1 MLLKYIATPVLIK
14 KPVDNNFNLT
24 FDDFCKNRNKLADG
38 DYLDGEYYS
47 LVSGAVMSNK
57 NVHPDILAKYP
68 DLQNY
73 IVTKHLSKSR
83 LKQID
88 KLRFDFR
95 LQYSLDDILQ
105 CYQGQHKRPIYRG
118 KIANEQDI
126 AFKTMI
132 DEIPYFVGWHKNQVR
147 VYLVHGLY
155 HDCNDI
161 YLPND
166 ALTEIASYMLPIII
180 STAYSTSEVQDVI

>member
-38 DYLDGEYYS
+38 DYLDDEYYS
-47 LVSGAVMSNK
+47 LVILAVMSNK
-57 NVHPDILAKYP
+57 NIHPDILSKYP

-73 IVTKHLSKSR
+73 LATKHLSKSR
-83 LKQID
+83 LKRID

-105 CYQGQHKRPIYRG
+105 YYQGQHKPLFIAANLQMN
-118 KIANEQDI
+118 KILHL
-126 AFKTMI
+126 K
-132 DEIPYFVGWHKNQVR
+132 R
-147 VYLVHGLY
+147 
-155 HDCNDI
+155 
-161 YLPND
+161 
-166 ALTEIASYMLPIII
+166 
-180 STAYSTSEVQDVI
+180 

>member
-24 FDDFCKNRNKLADG
+24 FDDFCKNRNKLANG

-47 LVSGAVMSNK
+47 LVSRAVMSNK
-57 NVHPDILAKYP
+57 NVHPDILSKYP

-73 IVTKHLSKSR
+73 LATKHLYKSR

-105 CYQGQHKRPIYRG
+105 YYQGQHKRHIYRG
-118 KIANEQDI
+118 KLANEQDI

-147 VYLVHGLY
+147 VYLVHVLY
-155 HDCNDI
+155 DDCNDI

-180 STAYSTSEVQDVI
+180 NTAYSTSEVQDD

>member
-14 KPVDNNFNLT
+14 KPIDNNFNLT
-24 FDDFCKNRNKLADG
+24 FDDFCKNRNKLAVG

-47 LVSGAVMSNK
+47 LVSQAVMSNK

-73 IVTKHLSKSR
+73 LATKHLSKSR

-105 CYQGQHKRPIYRG
+105 CYRGQHKRPIYRG
-118 KIANEQDI
+118 KLANESDI

-132 DEIPYFVGWHKNQVR
+132 DGIPYFVGWYKNQVR

-166 ALTEIASYMLPIII
+166 ALTEIASYMLPIIVN
-180 STAYSTSEVQDVI
+180 TAYSTSEVKDD

>member
-1 MLLKYIATPVLIK
+1 MLLKYIVTPVLIK

-38 DYLDGEYYS
+38 DYLDDEYYS
-47 LVSGAVMSNK
+47 LVILAVMSNK
-57 NVHPDILAKYP
+57 NVHPDILSKYP

-73 IVTKHLSKSR
+73 LATKHLSKSR
-83 LKQID
+83 LKRID

-105 CYQGQHKRPIYRG
+105 YYQVQHKRPIYRG
-118 KIANEQDI
+118 KLANEQDI

-147 VYLVHGLY
+147 VYLVRGLY
-155 HDCNDI
+155 GYCNDI

-166 ALTEIASYMLPIII
+166 ALTEIASYMLPIVIN
-180 STAYSTSEVQDVI
+180 TAYSTSEVQDD

>member
-24 FDDFCKNRNKLADG
+24 FDDFCKNRNKLAVG

-47 LVSGAVMSNK
+47 LVSQAVMSNK
-57 NVHPDILAKYP
+57 NVHPEILAKYP

-73 IVTKHLSKSR
+73 LATKHLSKSR

-95 LQYSLDDILQ
+95 LQYGLDDILQ
-105 CYQGQHKRPIYRG
+105 YYQEQHKRPIYRG
-118 KIANEQDI
+118 KLANEQDI

-132 DEIPYFVGWHKNQVR
+132 GEIPYFVGWHKNQVR

-166 ALTEIASYMLPIII
+166 ALTEIASYMLPIIVN
-180 STAYSTSEVQDVI
+180 TAYSTSEVQDD